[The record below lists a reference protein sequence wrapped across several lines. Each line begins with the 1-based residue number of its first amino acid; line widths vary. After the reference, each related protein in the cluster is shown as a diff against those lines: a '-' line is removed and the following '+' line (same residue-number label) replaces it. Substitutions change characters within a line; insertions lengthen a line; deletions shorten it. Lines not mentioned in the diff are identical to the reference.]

1 MSYGSR
7 SQTTGPRGKEGWGME
22 FRKERRA
29 SLFAHGVYK
38 CVFTV
43 VIGIA
48 LKTWIYQVP

>member
-1 MSYGSR
+1 MEAGHR
-7 SQTTGPRGKEGWGME
+7 PLNLAGKGDGEWSFVKKDE
-22 FRKERRA
+22 
-29 SLFAHGVYK
+29 HGVCK